1 MAQYLN
7 HEKLKDD
14 SFHLF
19 YTLYKEYKEKGK
31 MNYNKIIQILKKSK
45 MEYGDLKRGI
55 NRIPYRIID
64 EAFYYNYKSVLEQV
78 PLDEI
83 LSKEEYE
90 TLRVI
95 YVGGKLRDDARSS
108 YSYLL
113 NSRNLE
119 KFFFLKSKRNK
130 DEYELSDFVLDYFNK
145 KK

>member
-1 MAQYLN
+1 
-7 HEKLKDD
+7 
-14 SFHLF
+14 S
-19 YTLYKEYKEKGK
+19 
-31 MNYNKIIQILKKSK
+31 I
-45 MEYGDLKRGI
+45 
-55 NRIPYRIID
+55 
-64 EAFYYNYKSVLEQV
+64 

-83 LSKEEYE
+83 LNKEEYE

-113 NSRNLE
+113 NTRNLE

>member
-7 HEKLKDD
+7 HEKFKDD

-45 MEYGDLKRGI
+45 MEYADLKRGI
-55 NRIPYRIID
+55 NRIPYKIID
-64 EAFYYNYKSVLEQV
+64 ETFYYNYKSVLEQV

-83 LSKEEYE
+83 LNKEEYE

-113 NSRNLE
+113 NTRNLE